1 MYKKGYT
8 LDQIADVTE
17 MDVKTVETIIKKK
30 EFVMV

>member
-1 MYKKGYT
+1 MHKKGYT
-8 LDQIADVTE
+8 LDQIADVTK